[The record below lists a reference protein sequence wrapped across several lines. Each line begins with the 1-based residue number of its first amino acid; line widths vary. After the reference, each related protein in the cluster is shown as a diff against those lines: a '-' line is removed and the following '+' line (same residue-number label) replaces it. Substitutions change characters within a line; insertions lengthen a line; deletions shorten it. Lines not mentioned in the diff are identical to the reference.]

1 MKKTP
6 VYLILLALPLLI
18 LLTACQKATDR
29 TADLKNDVQTIQT
42 EIATQRKELKTI
54 YQKYAQLQKVFAKEQ
69 KNNPETNLLTDHST
83 QTYRLNEQARKSLD
97 RLGRSQKQVLKINER
112 VKKVDITRIN
122 GLTSAEVT
130 ELTQSIHII
139 TLDHENFTNFIS
151 AFQKDQTEFYRDVPE
166 LFAADKDGLDER
178 QSRSRRYLGAV
189 DQQLEILQVNLNST
203 EAAAKKILK
212 SIS

>member
-18 LLTACQKATDR
+18 LLTACQKATDH
-29 TADLKNDVQTIQT
+29 TADLRNDVQTIQA

-54 YQKYAQLQKVFAKEQ
+54 YQKYAQLQKAFAKEQ

-83 QTYRLNEQARKSLD
+83 RTYRLNEQARKSLD

-139 TLDHENFTNFIS
+139 SLDHENFTNFIS
-151 AFQKDQTEFYRDVPE
+151 AFQKDQTEFYRDAPE